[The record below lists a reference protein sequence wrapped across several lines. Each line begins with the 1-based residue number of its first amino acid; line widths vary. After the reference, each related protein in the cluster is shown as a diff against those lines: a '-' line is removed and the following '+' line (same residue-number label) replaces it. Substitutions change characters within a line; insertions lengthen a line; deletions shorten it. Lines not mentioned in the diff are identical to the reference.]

1 MSGQHDDLR
10 NGGSRRARARLAPTL
25 PAPCCR
31 CGRPVL
37 PTDKWEADHSIP
49 LLRWPDDHPYP
60 DHLVMPAHRARNR
73 RAGGQDGARITN
85 AMKRAKKNA
94 AQGLRE
100 W

>member
-1 MSGQHDDLR
+1 MSRHHAAWA

-25 PAPCCR
+25 PAPCSKCAK
-31 CGRPVL
+31 PVL
-37 PTDKWEADHSIP
+37 PGTPWDVDHTVP
-49 LLRWPDDHPYP
+49 LDRWPEGLDYP
-60 DHLVMPAHRARNR
+60 PHLLQPSHRSCNRAEGGRISIARL
-73 RAGGQDGARITN
+73 N